1 MPANLR
7 LEHKAIK
14 QPMAPSLTMPFRP
27 PSLKPVEE
35 FGSFER
41 ELSLLGDL
49 QQTLCFPSPNQ
60 MSVDWLYCVWV
71 SIEPKFGSATKGTLQ
86 MWFQLRILRWGDHPG
101 LPSSAQCNHMC
112 PYKWKRG
119 GKRVRV
125 RQCGNDLTG
134 HGWLWAKTWQQTLEA
149 ERDRKEHNP
158 AYYHLDFSPRTP
170 ILNFWP
176 SDCKIT
182 HMCS

>member
-101 LPSSAQCNHMC
+101 LFRWVQCNQGFLEEGSMKIKGRRRGWDDKAEVGVMC
-112 PYKWKRG
+112 FEDGGRG
-119 GKRVRV
+119 HK
-125 RQCGNDLTG
+125 
-134 HGWLWAKTWQQTLEA
+134 
-149 ERDRKEHNP
+149 
-158 AYYHLDFSPRTP
+158 PRNAGG
-170 ILNFWP
+170 L
-176 SDCKIT
+176 
-182 HMCS
+182 